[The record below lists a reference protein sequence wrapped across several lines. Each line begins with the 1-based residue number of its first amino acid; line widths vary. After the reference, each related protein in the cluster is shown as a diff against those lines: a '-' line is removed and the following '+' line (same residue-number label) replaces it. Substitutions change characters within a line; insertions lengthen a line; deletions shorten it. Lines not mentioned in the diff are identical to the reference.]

1 MKIQELATK
10 AIEIRKQLL
19 IEGYKKVIEKT
30 FEVTKGDLCVENIQL
45 RLTVIDSLFSTN
57 ILKNHGALDELSK
70 AIYEI
75 TDNNDQT
82 MITKVVDYLEN
93 EPTEDKVLFNKK
105 FGIKEKRA
113 LSLISKYC
121 FFLTGEKFPISDKF
135 VRKLVKKITSI
146 TEPTILDI
154 KNTSQQLNISYSD
167 FDVIAWVYGKISED
181 ESLYGIQDNKV
192 VRIEDKTEFNEFKNN
207 IDDWIQQTQSS

>member
-1 MKIQELATK
+1 MEIQELAIV
-10 AIEIRKQLL
+10 ARDLRKQLL

-45 RLTVIDSLFSTN
+45 RLTIIDSLFNTN
-57 ILKNHGALDELSK
+57 ILKNHGALEELSK
-70 AIYEI
+70 AICEI

-82 MITKVVDYLEN
+82 MITKVLDYLEN
-93 EPTEDKVLFNKK
+93 ELTEDKVLFNKK

-135 VRKLVKKITSI
+135 VRKLVKKITGI

-154 KNTSQQLNISYSD
+154 KNTAQQLNISYSD
-167 FDVIAWVYGKISED
+167 FDVIASVYGKISED
-181 ESLYGIQDNKV
+181 ESLYGIQGDKG
-192 VRIEDKTEFNEFKNN
+192 VRIEDKTMFNEFKSNMDN
-207 IDDWIQQTQSS
+207 WIEQIQSS